1 MHLPLP
7 EKQSRKAPAKEKK
20 GYVQRLVKAG
30 NNVSSEAEKTEERP
44 KKNENA
50 VVVEKRRRTT
60 KGTREGIKGM
70 QIAKNESCSCLI
82 FLLATQQYWKEI
94 EGQEKRLLL
103 HSAADAIGKKSAHF
117 KGFTRPST
125 TTMAIVAITV
135 CHTTI
140 TTVEAEVEAAKLV

>member
-7 EKQSRKAPAKEKK
+7 EKQSRKAQAKEKK

-94 EGQEKRLLL
+94 EGQEKRLL

-117 KGFTRPST
+117 KGFTRPSTT

>member
-7 EKQSRKAPAKEKK
+7 EKQSRKAPAAKEKK

-60 KGTREGIKGM
+60 KGTKEGIKGM

-94 EGQEKRLLL
+94 EGQEKRLL
-103 HSAADAIGKKSAHF
+103 HSALLLMPLERKVPISRDLLVQAPP
-117 KGFTRPST
+117 RPSLLLLCAT
-125 TTMAIVAITV
+125 PPSPPW
-135 CHTTI
+135 
-140 TTVEAEVEAAKLV
+140 KQK

>member
-7 EKQSRKAPAKEKK
+7 EKQSRKAQAKEKK

-50 VVVEKRRRTT
+50 VVDKRRRTT
-60 KGTREGIKGM
+60 KRTREGIKGM

-94 EGQEKRLLL
+94 EGQEKRLL

-140 TTVEAEVEAAKLV
+140 TTTVEAEVEAAKLV

>member
-1 MHLPLP
+1 
-7 EKQSRKAPAKEKK
+7 
-20 GYVQRLVKAG
+20 
-30 NNVSSEAEKTEERP
+30 
-44 KKNENA
+44 
-50 VVVEKRRRTT
+50 
-60 KGTREGIKGM
+60 M

-94 EGQEKRLLL
+94 EGQEKRLL

-117 KGFTRPST
+117 KGFTRPSTT